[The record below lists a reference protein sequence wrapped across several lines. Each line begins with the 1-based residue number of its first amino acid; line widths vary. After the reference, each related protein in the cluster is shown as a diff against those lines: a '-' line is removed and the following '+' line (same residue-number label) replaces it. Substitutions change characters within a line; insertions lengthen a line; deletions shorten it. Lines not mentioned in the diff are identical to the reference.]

1 MVKVMIRKRG
11 IGTLMLAL
19 VPVFWPVLVSAQAEV
34 SGLMTESLTHTT
46 ELKLVMVAFGLLLL
60 LLVLALVTRKLGE
73 LVKGVLFGIIT
84 FTIVATT
91 LALIVLTVRL
101 NTTSWSKGPIHWHA
115 DFEVWAC
122 DKELDLIDP
131 KGFSNK
137 VGTQSLHEHNDKRIH
152 FEGVVVDPAEVMLS
166 NFFNV
171 IGGNL
176 ADAALVFPT
185 NNELATFSNGDR
197 CPDGKTGEVQV
208 FVYRTNPDKTFAQ
221 EKLLLP
227 ETYIMS
233 QVSQVPPADCI
244 IIEFNPNK
252 EKTDHICRSYGVAQS
267 IGKLKGD

>member
-1 MVKVMIRKRG
+1 
-11 IGTLMLAL
+11 MLAL

-34 SGLMTESLTHTT
+34 SGLMTESSTHTS

-60 LLVLALVTRKLGE
+60 LLVLAMVIRKPSE
-73 LVKGVLFGIIT
+73 LVKGALFGVIT
-84 FTIVATT
+84 FTIVATS
-91 LALIVLTVRL
+91 LVLIVLTVRL

-122 DKELDLIDP
+122 DKEVDLIDP

-137 VGTQSLHEHNDKRIH
+137 VGTPSLHEHNDKRIH
-152 FEGVVVDPAEVMLS
+152 FEGVVVDPADAMLS
-166 NFFNV
+166 NFFTV

-176 ADAALVFPT
+176 ADTALVFPT
-185 NNELATFSNGDR
+185 NNKLATFSNGDR
-197 CPDGKTGEVQV
+197 CRDGKTGEVQV
-208 FVYRTNPDKTFAQ
+208 FVYRTKPDKTFSQ

-233 QVSQVPPADCI
+233 QENQVPPGDCI
-244 IIEFNPNK
+244 IVEFGPSK
-252 EKTDHICRSYGVAQS
+252 EKTDHICRSYTVAQS